1 MKVLFFTHCCAKKD
15 DSLKNTQQK
24 VTPMRLYQVT
34 PTQRFMKHCDW
45 MKVDWAIFSDKYGF
59 VFPEDKIE
67 WYEKHP
73 KKVTEAE
80 NVSLFSEA
88 FKTINNYDSV
98 VFY

>member
-1 MKVLFFTHCCAKKD
+1 
-15 DSLKNTQQK
+15 
-24 VTPMRLYQVT
+24 MRLYQVT

-45 MKVDWAIFSDKYGF
+45 MKGDWAIFSVKYGF

-88 FKTINNYDSV
+88 FKTINHYDSV